1 MQTTRSASN
10 NFSSSVLFVSR
21 RGKRSS
27 DKTLTRR
34 GGRRE
39 GGNFVAA
46 SSSLLVFDAERKGRE
61 KSRSKFSSSG
71 TFIRKKKKNNEDDA
85 RANALV
91 GRANDKRRGEDNS
104 EEEGEDRIPLYDE
117 ILYQFGEDQDSFD
130 SSQDEDDEEEE
141 RLQNTI
147 SRTSKTTSTE
157 IKRVTKVEVMGAGDS
172 KPTMISSEQQMLQ
185 QQQQQ
190 QQQKENRPIDVA
202 EAMRVGDKAKDAGGL
217 HPRGHGAMGKQP
229 LNNNTLSSG
238 KEATNSSTSPK
249 MIGSGQKS
257 PRPNAG
263 ASSLVTH
270 NGRKEKEIDFPPLT
284 LRQIVKFAVPA
295 LGAVLCDPVMTL
307 VDTACVGRISA
318 SYLAALGPNTSIFG
332 FVAMIFQFL
341 TIATTGMVSRN
352 MDAKDAKGLAMVISD
367 ALTIAIVMGLL
378 AAFSMIVFAVP
389 LLDLMQTQPHVMQP
403 AVTYLR
409 TRAFTM
415 PCFLITLVG
424 TATCL
429 GQRDSQSPM
438 KIFAFAGGLNLVLDL
453 YLVIGPPKM
462 GIAGAAIAT
471 AISQTC
477 GALIFLRKLSRNH
490 NLMFRMPTRARSKPF
505 ITAGGVLSVR
515 SVCIMLFYSYAAAL
529 ASTINVVTIA
539 AHQVVAG
546 IVSVAQFCPE
556 PLSACAQSVL
566 ATAGPRNANGF
577 ATNKESLYVRRAGR
591 LLLLAGLG
599 LGAGVGALCASI
611 LAYQPEMFTKNLAV
625 MSEVGSVAPMVFFS
639 ILTYCCV
646 CVTDGLVFA
655 TGRIEFAALTQV
667 INLPL
672 SAYALWFCVSKQEL
686 GLFGI
691 WLVVLGLFIL
701 RVSENICI
709 LARDLGPQK
718 WRKIVS
724 PAERMSMEEEDFNDV
739 ESQKQN

>member
-10 NFSSSVLFVSR
+10 NRVGLFARSSAVLSSSSR
-21 RGKRSS
+21 RRQPRRRHFTTTSKNN
-27 DKTLTRR
+27 DAKTR
-34 GGRRE
+34 GGK
-39 GGNFVAA
+39 
-46 SSSLLVFDAERKGRE
+46 VF
-61 KSRSKFSSSG
+61 
-71 TFIRKKKKNNEDDA
+71 
-85 RANALV
+85 RAH
-91 GRANDKRRGEDNS
+91 DKRREEDNL
-104 EEEGEDRIPLYDE
+104 EEEEDKEEDRNVPFLYDE
-117 ILYQFGEDQDSFD
+117 ILYQFGEDQEEDSFD
-130 SSQDEDDEEEE
+130 ETSREDEEEE
-141 RLQNTI
+141 EEQRRPAGLL
-147 SRTSKTTSTE
+147 SKTTTTTTTT
-157 IKRVTKVEVMGAGDS
+157 KRVTKVEIMGAGDS
-172 KPTMISSEQQMLQ
+172 KPTSASSSEQQQQQILLQ
-185 QQQQQ
+185 QQK
-190 QQQKENRPIDVA
+190 QKQNRPIDVA
-202 EAMRVGDKAKDAGGL
+202 EAMRVGDKSKDAGGL

-229 LNNNTLSSG
+229 LNSSNALNSGNETALSSTRDP
-238 KEATNSSTSPK
+238 KSPK
-249 MIGSGQKS
+249 MMGSGQKS
-257 PRPNAG
+257 PRPIAG
-263 ASSLVTH
+263 TSSLVVQ
-270 NGRKEKEIDFPPLT
+270 NGRKEKEIDFPALT
-284 LRQIVKFAVPA
+284 LRQVVKFAVPA

-318 SYLAALGPNTSIFG
+318 TYLAALGPNTSIFG

-367 ALTIAIVMGLL
+367 ALTIAIVMGVL
-378 AAFSMIVFAVP
+378 AAFGMIVFAVP

-471 AISQTC
+471 AISQTF

-577 ATNKESLYVRRAGR
+577 ATSKESLYVRKAGR

-599 LGAGVGALCASI
+599 LGAGVGAICASI
-611 LAYQPEMFTKNLAV
+611 LAYQPEMFTKNVTV
-625 MSEVGSVAPMVFFS
+625 MTEVGSVAPIVFFS

-691 WLVVLGLFIL
+691 WFVVLGLFIL
-701 RVSENICI
+701 RVSENIFI
-709 LARDLGPQK
+709 LARDLGPQA

>member
-1 MQTTRSASN
+1 MQTTSRISIQNNRTSINTCKTKTQSVPRFIIVDYEGRRRRRRRENGAKNRSNTILFAQRRTSSSSN
-10 NFSSSVLFVSR
+10 NDKNDKNDKNSSYY
-21 RGKRSS
+21 
-27 DKTLTRR
+27 
-34 GGRRE
+34 
-39 GGNFVAA
+39 
-46 SSSLLVFDAERKGRE
+46 
-61 KSRSKFSSSG
+61 KFSDEKGS
-71 TFIRKKKKNNEDDA
+71 INNDDE
-85 RANALV
+85 RLP
-91 GRANDKRRGEDNS
+91 D
-104 EEEGEDRIPLYDE
+104 YDE
-117 ILYQFGEDQDSFD
+117 VFYQFGEAEDSK
-130 SSQDEDDEEEE
+130 DEDEVVLDD
-141 RLQNTI
+141 NTKRGRKEVTGEI
-147 SRTSKTTSTE
+147 VTATTT
-157 IKRVTKVEVMGAGDS
+157 TTTMGANES
-172 KPTMISSEQQMLQ
+172 KPNNSNNNNSVEKKEQQQ
-185 QQQQQ
+185 S
-190 QQQKENRPIDVA
+190 KNRPIDIT
-202 EAMRVGDKAKDAGGL
+202 EAKRTNTSENSKTSTL
-217 HPRGHGAMGKQP
+217 HPRGTAAAAAANSLNKD
-229 LNNNTLSSG
+229 NNNVNYINKQTIGGGPTNNKDGGGGRTSSNVMAP
-238 KEATNSSTSPK
+238 KTSPK
-249 MIGSGQKS
+249 NSSSSSIVIHNNSNSSSNSGKKKD
-257 PRPNAG
+257 
-263 ASSLVTH
+263 V
-270 NGRKEKEIDFPPLT
+270 DFPALT
-284 LRQIVKFAVPA
+284 LRQVVKFAVPA

-367 ALTIAIVMGLL
+367 ALTIAILMGILS
-378 AAFSMIVFAVP
+378 AFLMIVFAVP

-438 KIFAFAGGLNLVLDL
+438 KIFAFAGTLNLVLDL

-462 GIAGAAIAT
+462 GIAGAALAT
-471 AISQTC
+471 AVAQTFA
-477 GALIFLRKLSRNH
+477 ALIFLRKLSRNH
-490 NLMFRMPTRARSKPF
+490 NLMFRLPTRARSKPF

-577 ATNKESLYVRRAGR
+577 ATLKESLYVRKAGR

-611 LAYQPEMFTKNLAV
+611 LAYKPEMFTKNLTVIA
-625 MSEVGSVAPMVFFS
+625 EVHTVAPIVFFS
-639 ILTYCCV
+639 ILIYCV
-646 CVTDGLVFA
+646 LCVTDGLVFA
-655 TGRIEFAALTQV
+655 TGRIEFAAITQV
-667 INLPL
+667 INFPL
-672 SAYALWFCVSKQEL
+672 SAWALWFSVHKL
-686 GLFGI
+686 GTGLVGI
-691 WLVVLGLFIL
+691 WFVVLGLFIL
-701 RVSENICI
+701 RVTENLII
-709 LARDLGPQK
+709 LARDLGPAK
-718 WRKIVS
+718 FRKVRSSVDDNRIS
-724 PAERMSMEEEDFNDV
+724 IDGEGTDV
-739 ESQKQN
+739 ENQKIS